1 MTNSRPQTPDKV
13 KRKLP
18 DETPTPRGRILD
30 HGWKRNRRSIPAF
43 RTLDRYIGR
52 TFLTSYLICGVSFTF
67 IYICVEALTKIERFI
82 KLEKPLWITL
92 PQYHAAMVPALYANY
107 LGPILSTA
115 AAVATAVALHRANEI
130 NSLKACGISVHRA
143 LAPVFVLCALCSGLN
158 YFLQEHAIPMMRVPI
173 RQALALTRSGVLH
186 PDPFFDQEGN
196 QLIKVG
202 EYSPAGL
209 FGRHIE
215 VSRSFP
221 DGGTRELISAAEIVW
236 ETDPAAA
243 GRQDLGRWILHNG
256 SIQRWN
262 EASELVMN
270 PNATGPAHLKEFFE
284 HQTLEGGLLPI
295 DLESSDQ
302 DINYLSWRELKTQLQ
317 RQPDQR
323 HLEVKLHYHLAF
335 PLAHLLLP
343 AIAIPLVLASGTRSL
358 LMAVAGS
365 VVLAAAFYVISSL
378 TLSTATHSEQL
389 SPLLAAW
396 LPLLT
401 FGALGVTLMSYLRS

>member
-1 MTNSRPQTPDKV
+1 MPNLRPQSPEKF

-18 DETPTPRGRILD
+18 PESTPTRERILD
-30 HGWKRNRRSIPAF
+30 HGWKGRRKSMRPF

-52 TFLTSYLICGVSFTF
+52 TFLTSYLICGMSFTF

-92 PQYHAAMVPALYANY
+92 PQYHAAMVPAIYANY

-115 AAVATAVALHRANEI
+115 AAVAAAVALHRANEI
-130 NSLKACGISVHRA
+130 NPIKACGVSVHRA
-143 LAPVFVLCALCSGLN
+143 LAPVFVLCALFSGVN
-158 YFLQEHAIPMMRVPI
+158 YFLQEQAIPMLRVPI
-173 RQALALTRSGVLH
+173 RQALALTRQGVLR
-186 PDPFFDQEGN
+186 PEPFFDQEGN

-209 FGRHIE
+209 FGRHVE

-221 DGGTRELISAAEIVW
+221 DGRTRELITAAEIVW
-236 ETDPAAA
+236 EADPRAA
-243 GRQDLGRWILHNG
+243 GRQDRGRWILHSG

-262 EASELVMN
+262 EGSELVVN
-270 PNATGPAHLKEFFE
+270 PGARGPAHLKEFFE
-284 HQTLEGGLLPI
+284 HRQLEGGLLPI

-323 HLEVKLHYHLAF
+323 HLEVKLHHHLAF
-335 PLAHLLLP
+335 PLAHILLP

-365 VVLAAAFYVISSL
+365 VALSAAFYVISSF
-378 TLSTATHSEQL
+378 TLSTATHSEQF

-401 FGALGVTLMSYLRS
+401 FGALGVTLMAHLRS